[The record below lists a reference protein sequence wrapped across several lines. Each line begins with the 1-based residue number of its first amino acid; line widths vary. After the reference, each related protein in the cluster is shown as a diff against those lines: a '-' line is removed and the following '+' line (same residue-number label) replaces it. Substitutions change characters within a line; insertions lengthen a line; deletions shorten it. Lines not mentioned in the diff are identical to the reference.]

1 MPCVCGRQYD
11 LDCQSPA
18 AGSEHQ
24 VCGIAGAIWWDPTKA
39 LSASTLQRMTDS
51 IRHRGP
57 DADGH
62 YFWPHRNSAAAS
74 SPGVALGH
82 RRLSIIDV
90 AGSSQPQG
98 NEDDTI
104 QIVFNG
110 EIYNYLELRA
120 DLIRA
125 GHQFRTDGDTEVI
138 VHLYEQHGLEFVQHL
153 RGMFALAIWDANA
166 QRLILARDRL
176 GKKPLHYR
184 CEDGRLAFASEM
196 KALLQIPGVPRQL
209 DRQSVLRFL
218 TLQYVPHPHCMLQG
232 FSKLPPA
239 TIAILQHGKLETQTY
254 WRAPFDQPDL
264 LRNRVE
270 DWQEELHSTL
280 AEAVRLRLRSDV
292 PLGAFLS
299 GGIDST
305 VICGLMQTQLER
317 PVQTFSIGFPV
328 AAFDEREYA
337 RMASGHLGTEHHEA
351 LVTPD
356 ALSIL
361 PQLIWHYDEP
371 FGDSSAIPTMYLSRM
386 TRQHVTVAL
395 TGDAGDELFCGYD
408 RYRAARLTG
417 MTDFIPQWMRRL
429 ASSVVSR
436 LPASAQ
442 HRSFSRRL
450 KRLLE
455 SLSQDPERR
464 YLNWITIFNASRLQW
479 LVTPELWAHTQ
490 DEDPAACIFD
500 AYTRYPTRDFITRT
514 TATDVQTYLPC
525 DILTKVDIAS
535 MAASLEC
542 RCPMLDHKVVELA
555 ARMPIE
561 VKQTLQQSK
570 KVLTET
576 FRHLIPQEIQ
586 TRRKMGFG
594 VPIDH
599 WFRAELKP
607 MLYDILLSDGCLQ
620 RGLLNPD
627 AVRTLV
633 KEHTSGTMDHAYRLW
648 NLLCLE
654 LWQRMYLDNPPP
666 VSAPASF

>member
-1 MPCVCGRQYD
+1 M
-11 LDCQSPA
+11 
-18 AGSEHQ
+18 
-24 VCGIAGAIWWDPTKA
+24 CGIAGAIWWQPSKA
-39 LSASTLQRMTDS
+39 ISADTLQRMTDS

-62 YFWPHRNSAAAS
+62 YFWPPDETRTSQT
-74 SPGVALGH
+74 GVALGH

-90 AGSSQPQG
+90 TGSLQPLG
-98 NEDDTI
+98 NEDGSV

-110 EIYNYLELRA
+110 EIYNYLELRS

-138 VHLYEQHGLEFVQHL
+138 VHLYEQHGLDFVNHL
-153 RGMFALAIWDANA
+153 RGMFALAIWDAK
-166 QRLILARDRL
+166 QQQLIIARDRL
-176 GKKPLHYR
+176 GKKPLYYR
-184 CEDGRLAFASEM
+184 MEDGRLSFASEL
-196 KALLQIPGVPRQL
+196 KALLQIPDVPRAL

-218 TLQYVPHPHCMLQG
+218 TLQYVPHPHCMLEG
-232 FSKLPPA
+232 FQKLAPA
-239 TIAILQHGKLETQTY
+239 TIGVVQNGHLKLKT
-254 WRAPFDQPDL
+254 WWAPPFDQPEL
-264 LRNRVE
+264 NRTRVE
-270 DWQEELHSTL
+270 DWQDELRSTL
-280 AEAVRLRLRSDV
+280 TEAVRLRLRSDV

-305 VICGLMQTQLER
+305 VICGLMQTQLNR

-337 RMASGHLGTEHHEA
+337 RQASRHLGTDHHEA
-351 LVTPD
+351 MVTPD

-386 TRQHVTVAL
+386 TRQNVTVAL

-408 RYRAARLTG
+408 RYRAVRLTG
-417 MTDFIPQWMRRL
+417 MTDFVPRWMRRL
-429 ASSVVSR
+429 ASSVISR
-436 LPASAQ
+436 IPASAE
-442 HRSFSRRL
+442 HRSFRRRL

-464 YLNWITIFNASRLQW
+464 YLNWITIFNSSRLEW
-479 LVTPELWAHTQ
+479 LVTPELWKLAQ
-490 DEDPAACIFD
+490 SEDPAACIFD
-500 AYTRYPTRDFITRT
+500 AYSKFPERDFITRT

-535 MAASLEC
+535 MSASLEC

-555 ARMPIE
+555 ARMPIQ
-561 VKQTLQQSK
+561 VKQTMKQSK
-570 KVLTET
+570 KVLIET
-576 FRHLIPQEIQ
+576 FRDLIPQNIQ
-586 TRRKMGFG
+586 TRKKMGFG

-607 MLYDILLSDGCLQ
+607 LLHDVLLSDRCLQ
-620 RGLLNPD
+620 RGLLNPN

-633 KEHTSGTMDHAYRLW
+633 EEHTSGKMDHAYRLW

-654 LWQRMYLDNPPP
+654 LWQRMMLDSPPP
-666 VSAPASF
+666 LSAPSAIV

>member
-1 MPCVCGRQYD
+1 
-11 LDCQSPA
+11 
-18 AGSEHQ
+18 
-24 VCGIAGAIWWDPTKA
+24 VCGIAGALWWQPSKA
-39 LSASTLQRMTDS
+39 ISADTLQRMTDS

-62 YFWPHRNSAAAS
+62 YFWPPGS
-74 SPGVALGH
+74 SHISQTGVALGH

-90 AGSSQPQG
+90 AGSAQPLG
-98 NEDDTI
+98 NEDGSV

-125 GHQFRTDGDTEVI
+125 GHRFRTDGDTEVI
-138 VHLYEQHGLEFVQHL
+138 VHLYEQHGLDFVKFL
-153 RGMFALAIWDANA
+153 RGMFALAIWDAN
-166 QRLILARDRL
+166 QQQLVLARDRL
-176 GKKPLHYR
+176 GKKPMYYR
-184 CEDGRLAFASEM
+184 LEEGRLSFASEL
-196 KALLQIPGVPRQL
+196 KAILQIPNLPRTL

-218 TLQYVPHPHCMLQG
+218 TLQYVPHPHCILEG
-232 FSKLPPA
+232 FQKLPPA
-239 TIAILQHGKLETQTY
+239 TVGVVKNGQLQLQTY
-254 WRAPFDQPDL
+254 WAPPFDEPQL
-264 LRNRVE
+264 NRARVE
-270 DWQEELHSTL
+270 DWQDELQSTL
-280 AEAVRLRLRSDV
+280 TEAVRLRLRSDV

-305 VICGLMQTQLER
+305 VICGLMQTQLDR

-337 RMASGHLGTEHHEA
+337 RQASQHLGTEHHEA
-351 LVTPD
+351 VVTPD
-356 ALSIL
+356 ALAIL

-371 FGDSSAIPTMYLSRM
+371 FGDSSAIPTMYLAKM
-386 TRQHVTVAL
+386 TRQNVTVAL

-408 RYRAARLTG
+408 RYRAVRVTG
-417 MTDFIPQWMRRL
+417 MTDFVPRWMRQM
-429 ASSVVSR
+429 ASSVISR
-436 LPASAQ
+436 IPASSE
-442 HRSFSRRL
+442 HRSFRRRL

-455 SLSQDPERR
+455 SLAQDPERR
-464 YLNWITIFNASRLQW
+464 YLNWITIFNSSRLEW
-479 LVTPELWAHTQ
+479 LVTPEMWKLAQT
-490 DEDPAACIFD
+490 EDPAACVFD
-500 AYTRYPTRDFITRT
+500 AYRQFPQRDFITRT
-514 TATDVQTYLPC
+514 TATDLQTYLPC

-561 VKQTLQQSK
+561 VKQTMKQSK
-570 KVLTET
+570 KVLIES
-576 FRHLIPQEIQ
+576 FRDLIPRNIQ
-586 TRRKMGFG
+586 TRKKMGFG

-607 MLYDILLSDGCLQ
+607 LLHDVLLSDRCLQ
-620 RGLLNPD
+620 RGLLNPN

-633 KEHTSGTMDHAYRLW
+633 EEHTSGRMDHAYRLW

-654 LWQRMYLDNPPP
+654 LWQRMMIDNPPP
-666 VSAPASF
+666 LTAPSTIA